1 MKYILIIITTL
12 LSAGCIEISKKQ
24 LIKDEE
30 EKFIKLSPRIVRE
43 IALREPPK
51 ASIHRSAR
59 QGEIEY
65 IIQHIKAGTDVNE
78 INNSNGQIALHYAA
92 IHNHNEIIKIL
103 IDSGSNIDARDNLDM
118 TPLHLAALGG
128 HKKIV
133 KILINSGA
141 LINPINLHGNTPID
155 LAIKQFEIDS
165 LKTKSYKKET
175 GNLLRQ
181 KGGKTSEELK
191 EEQI

>member
-1 MKYILIIITTL
+1 
-12 LSAGCIEISKKQ
+12 
-24 LIKDEE
+24 
-30 EKFIKLSPRIVRE
+30 
-43 IALREPPK
+43 
-51 ASIHRSAR
+51 
-59 QGEIEY
+59 
-65 IIQHIKAGTDVNE
+65 
-78 INNSNGQIALHYAA
+78 
-92 IHNHNEIIKIL
+92 
-103 IDSGSNIDARDNLDM
+103 M

-141 LINPINLHGNTPID
+141 LINPINLHGKTPID

-165 LKTKSYKKET
+165 LNTKSYKKET

-191 EEQI
+191 EEKI

>member
-1 MKYILIIITTL
+1 MKYILITITTL
-12 LSAGCIEISKKQ
+12 LSAGCIEIPKKE
-24 LIKDEE
+24 LIKYEE
-30 EKFIKLSPRIVRE
+30 AKFIKSPPRIVAE
-43 IALREPPK
+43 IALRKAPK

-59 QGEIEY
+59 QGEIQY
-65 IIQHIKAGTDVNE
+65 IIQHINSGTDVNE
-78 INNSNGQIALHYAA
+78 INDSNGQIALHYAA
-92 IHNHNEIIKIL
+92 IHNHKEIIKIL
-103 IDSGSNIDARDNLDM
+103 IDSGSNIDAKDNLYM

-133 KILINSGA
+133 KMLINSGA
-141 LINPINLHGNTPID
+141 LINLINLHGQTPID

-165 LKTKSYKKET
+165 QKTKSFKKET
-175 GNLLRQ
+175 VHLLRQ